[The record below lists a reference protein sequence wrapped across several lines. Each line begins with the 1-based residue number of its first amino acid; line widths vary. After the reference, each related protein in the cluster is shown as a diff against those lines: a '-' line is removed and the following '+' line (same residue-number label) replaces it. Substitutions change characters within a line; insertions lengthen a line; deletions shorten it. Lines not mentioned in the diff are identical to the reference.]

1 MVTLGIKPGLHRLQL
16 HELDSLT
23 VIKLTNVLQNK
34 LVVEYFDKIIFGKE
48 KLKKD
53 PYIPST
59 LTAHFK

>member
-16 HELDSLT
+16 HQLDSNT
-23 VIKLTNVLQNK
+23 VIKLTNVLQHK